1 MKFGQFI
8 KMENIKKKIDEDE
21 KANKKLK
28 KRIIEGSDEYN
39 EQTKLLNAVMR
50 FTKTF
55 ISSSCQV
62 EKTECILVI
71 TNLLTNHLYDF
82 MNNGTGR
89 EDLQD
94 GEILFEKK

>member
-21 KANKKLK
+21 KANKKT
-28 KRIIEGSDEYN
+28 KRIKEGSDEYN

-50 FTKTF
+50 FTNTF

-82 MNNGTGR
+82 MNNGTDR
-89 EDLQD
+89 EDQQD
-94 GEILFEKK
+94 GEMLFEKK